1 MTAKDRGQRARE
13 HALDGLEEANRRLQ
27 EIPQEEEDDDNWGP
41 LMANA
46 IREAMRKLI
55 ESRDILI
62 YGESDE
68 DEKTDG

>member
-1 MTAKDRGQRARE
+1 M
-13 HALDGLEEANRRLQ
+13 DGLEEANRRLQ